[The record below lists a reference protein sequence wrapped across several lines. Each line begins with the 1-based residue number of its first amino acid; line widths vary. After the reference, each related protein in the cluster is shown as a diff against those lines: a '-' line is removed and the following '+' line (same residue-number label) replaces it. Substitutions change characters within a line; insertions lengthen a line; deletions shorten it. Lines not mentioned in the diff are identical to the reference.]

1 MVAPHEVPRH
11 GTDNAP
17 NGHQVK
23 QEVILSRK
31 RIGLGSF
38 VAATLTSVILIAPAA
53 GTQEKPAGA
62 TAKLSSTSFCPDGS
76 FCVYAG
82 KNYTGRRL
90 KLNSPPGVLSTE
102 LFQKMNNKVSS
113 VKNRWK
119 NASFLYEHKDGGGQP
134 FCLDPGA
141 KVPDLSAFFDE
152 FNNDASSSRRSTTPF
167 CGP

>member
-1 MVAPHEVPRH
+1 MGLVAM
-11 GTDNAP
+11 
-17 NGHQVK
+17 
-23 QEVILSRK
+23 
-31 RIGLGSF
+31 
-38 VAATLTSVILIAPAA
+38 AATVTAGAILIAPAA
-53 GTQEKPAGA
+53 GTQEKRAGS
-62 TAKLSSTSFCPDGS
+62 TAKLSSKSCPDKS
-76 FCVYAG
+76 LCVYAG

-90 KLNSPPGVLSTE
+90 KLNSPPGVLSTKLADE
-102 LFQKMNNKVSS
+102 MNNKVSS

-152 FNNDASSSRRSTTPF
+152 FNNDASSSRRGTGTG